1 MGFTGGGDPERLTEA
16 VACHAGGSVPVAA
29 LPATGHFTWWMT
41 ALTDLRDEEQLF
53 FDTVLAFAHDRVL
66 PKVREMDE
74 SAQIDPTL
82 VRELFELGVMG
93 VEIPTE
99 YGGAGSSFFNAVLAV
114 QALARVDPSLAVL
127 VDVQNTLVE
136 NALLRW
142 GTAAQKASYCPK
154 LANEWVGSYALSEA
168 SSGSDA
174 FALKAR
180 AEKRGD
186 RYVLNGRKLWI
197 TNAHESSLFIVFANL
212 DPDKGYK
219 GITAFLV
226 ERGFSGFSVGKKE
239 DKLGIRA
246 SSTCELMLDDC
257 DVPEENV
264 LGEVG
269 RGYKIAIEA
278 LNEGR
283 IGIGAQM
290 LGLAEGA
297 FSQALSYM
305 RERVQFGK
313 AIAEFQGMQFQYARV
328 AMEIEA
334 ARLLVYNA
342 ARLKDAGRPFVK
354 EAAMA
359 KLFAS
364 EVAERTASVCVE
376 FFGGVGFTRE
386 YPAEKFYRDA
396 KIGKIYEGTSN
407 MQLATIAKLLT

>member
-1 MGFTGGGDPERLTEA
+1 MP
-16 VACHAGGSVPVAA
+16 GGSVSVA
-29 LPATGHFTWWMT
+29 PPSATGHFIESMT
-41 ALTDLRDEEQLF
+41 ALTDLRDEERLF
-53 FDTVLAFAHDRVL
+53 FDTVSAFARDRIA

-74 SAQIDPTL
+74 TGHFAPSLLP
-82 VRELFELGVMG
+82 ELFELGVMG
-93 VEIPTE
+93 VEIPSE
-99 YGGAGSSFFNAVLAV
+99 QGGAGSSFFNAVLAV
-114 QALARVDPSLAVL
+114 QALARVDPSVAVL

-142 GTAAQKASYCPK
+142 GSADQKARYCPK
-154 LANEWVGSYALSEA
+154 LASEWVGSYALSEA

-186 RYVLNGRKLWI
+186 RFVLNGRKLWI
-197 TNAHESSLFIVFANL
+197 TNAAESSLFIVFANV
-212 DPDKGYK
+212 DPEKGYK

-226 ERGFSGFSVGKKE
+226 ERGFPGFSVGKKE

-246 SSTCELMLDDC
+246 SSTCELLLDDC
-257 DVPEENV
+257 EVPEENV

-269 RGYKIAIEA
+269 KGYKIAIEA

-297 FSQALSYM
+297 FAQAMSYM

-342 ARLKDAGRPFVK
+342 ARLKDAGQPFVK

-364 EVAERTASVCVE
+364 EVAERTASLCVE
-376 FFGGVGFTRE
+376 FYGGIGFTRE
-386 YPAEKFYRDA
+386 CPAEKFYRDA

-407 MQLATIAKLLT
+407 MQLSTIAKLLG

>member
-1 MGFTGGGDPERLTEA
+1 
-16 VACHAGGSVPVAA
+16 
-29 LPATGHFTWWMT
+29 MT
-41 ALTDLRDEEQLF
+41 ALTDLRDEERLF
-53 FDTVLAFAHDRVL
+53 FDTVLAFARDRIA

-74 SAQIDPTL
+74 SAHLDPTL

-99 YGGAGSSFFNAVLAV
+99 YGGGGSSFFTAILAV
-114 QALARVDPSLAVL
+114 QALARVDPSLSVL

-142 GTAAQKASYCPK
+142 GTEAQKARYCPK
-154 LANEWVGSYALSEA
+154 LASEWVGSYALSEA

-219 GITAFLV
+219 GISAFLV
-226 ERGFSGFSVGKKE
+226 ERGFTGFSVGKKE

-257 DVPEENV
+257 EVPEENV

-297 FSQALSYM
+297 FAQALSYM

-342 ARLKDAGRPFVK
+342 ARLKDAGQPFVK

-407 MQLATIAKLLT
+407 MQLATIAKLLG

>member
-1 MGFTGGGDPERLTEA
+1 
-16 VACHAGGSVPVAA
+16 
-29 LPATGHFTWWMT
+29 MT
-41 ALTDLRDEEQLF
+41 ALTDLRDEERLF
-53 FDTVLAFAHDRVL
+53 FDTVLAFAQDRVL

-74 SAQIDPTL
+74 SAHLDPRL

-93 VEIPTE
+93 VEIPAE
-99 YGGAGSSFFNAVLAV
+99 YGGAGSSFFNAILAV
-114 QALARVDPSLAVL
+114 QALARVDPSVAVL

-142 GTAAQKASYCPK
+142 GNAAQKARYCPK
-154 LANEWVGSYALSEA
+154 LASEWVGSYALSEA

-174 FALKAR
+174 FALKTR
-180 AEKRGD
+180 AERRGD
-186 RYVLNGRKLWI
+186 RFILNGRKLWI
-197 TNAHESSLFIVFANL
+197 TNAYESSLFIVFANV

-226 ERGFSGFSVGKKE
+226 ERDFPGFSLGKKE

-257 DVPEENV
+257 EVPEENV

-297 FSQALSYM
+297 FAQALGYM

-342 ARLKDAGRPFVK
+342 ARLKDSDQPFVK

-364 EVAERTASVCVE
+364 EVAERTASLCIE

-407 MQLATIAKLLT
+407 MQLATIAKLLA